1 MKKDLI
7 EKKKELENQLIKINE
22 EINLEILREDF
33 EQLCSI
39 TDQLNSLF
47 QNKIVQKYGDEFFR
61 NNHNAS
67 DLIYQAMQI
76 LDKESVQLEIGI
88 KDLEIE
94 LNKDENGK

>member
-22 EINLEILREDF
+22 KINLEILREDL
-33 EQLCSI
+33 EELQQI
-39 TDQLNSLF
+39 TDLLNSLF
-47 QNKIVQKYGDEFFR
+47 QNKRVEKYGDEFFP

-76 LDKESVQLEIGI
+76 LDKASVQLES
-88 KDLEIE
+88 EIEELQTE
-94 LNKDENGK
+94 LNKCENGK